1 MATLSMALSRRIV
14 GSGTPDVVWQK
25 WLDTQPVSA
34 IVLPELVPA
43 GQRAIIVA
51 PHPDDET
58 LGCGGLLQLLA
69 NYHRETTLIAAT
81 DGTASHPGSRLWPA
95 ERLARIRPD
104 ETRNALRLLDLHE
117 ITVIRAGISDGT
129 VSRHV
134 KKLAAVIEAQVRPRD
149 VIFCPWKC
157 DGHPDHEACALAAIA
172 ALRNTSARLVEF
184 PIWMWH
190 WAIPGDPRIPW
201 HRAGRL
207 QLEKNLIERKRAAV
221 NCYRSQIEAD
231 FSTGREPILS
241 PNVLRRLLH
250 AQEFYFI

>member
-14 GSGTPDVVWQK
+14 GNGTPDVVWQK
-25 WLDTQPVSA
+25 WLDTQPVKA
-34 IVLPELVPA
+34 ILLPELVPA

-69 NYHRETTLIAAT
+69 TYHRKTILIAAT

-104 ETRNALRLLDLHE
+104 ETRNALRLLGLHE
-117 ITVIRAGISDGT
+117 TTVIRAGISDGA
-129 VSRHV
+129 VSGNAR
-134 KKLAAVIEAQVRPRD
+134 KLAALIEQQVRSGD
-149 VIFCPWKC
+149 VIFCPWKY
-157 DGHPDHEACALAAIA
+157 DGHPDHEACALAATVA
-172 ALRNTSARLVEF
+172 MRNTSARLVEF

-190 WAIPGDPRIPW
+190 WAIPEDPRIPW
-201 HRAGRL
+201 HRARRL
-207 QLEKNLIERKRAAV
+207 QLGEDLIERKRAAV
-221 NCYRSQIEAD
+221 NCYHSQIEAD
-231 FSTGREPILS
+231 SSTGREPILA

-250 AQEFYFI
+250 PQEFYFI